1 LEFRYIKNLLTFDYD
16 KKGNIANLSRI
27 DPSLLGVK
35 DANGFPDALHLHGL
49 SSTPLTCF
57 SLVLVIQDN
66 HQHPRALGSEWVQ
79 KDIFGVLHAM
89 ELERLVAVLGLAYD
103 LPYVEDD
110 GARRDCDLLR
120 IQMIKN
126 GFAFSTRMMSANG
139 EHSLD
144 VFHGQLCHLYFVLEY
159 NKATGKAGITSR
171 LMSTP
176 KRASMSTPKQAS
188 TSSTP
193 KQKQASASSSNFF
206 ASSPSIS
213 SKQGTSSSTAK
224 NSLQATDT
232 GMAVSFFFKNLF
244 PLIHTV
250 QSLSMMG
257 GRVSLMFP
265 ETL

>member
-35 DANGFPDALHLHGL
+35 DAIGFSDALHLHGF

-57 SLVLVIQDN
+57 SLILVIQDN

-103 LPYVEDD
+103 LPYVADD
-110 GARRDCDLLR
+110 GARREGDLLR
-120 IQMIKN
+120 FQMIKN
-126 GFAFSTRMMSANG
+126 GFAFSTRMMSASG

-144 VFHGQLCHLYFVLEY
+144 VFHGQLCHLYFVLEF
-159 NKATGKAGITSR
+159 NKATGKAGSTSR
-171 LMSTP
+171 PMSTP
-176 KRASMSTPKQAS
+176 KRPSMSTPKQAS
-188 TSSTP
+188 ASSTP
-193 KQKQASASSSNFF
+193 KQKQASTSSSSFY
-206 ASSPSIS
+206 APSTPSIS

-224 NSLQATDT
+224 NSLQVTDT
-232 GMAVSFFFKNLF
+232 GMAVIFFLNLF
-244 PLIHTV
+244 PLIHMV

-257 GRVSLMFP
+257 GSVSLMFLK
-265 ETL
+265 TL

>member
-1 LEFRYIKNLLTFDYD
+1 MEFRYIKNLLTFDYD

-35 DANGFPDALHLHGL
+35 DATSFPDALHLYGF

-66 HQHPRALGSEWVQ
+66 HQRPRALGSEWVQ
-79 KDIFGVLHAM
+79 KDIFGVLHSM

-103 LPYVEDD
+103 LPYVADD
-110 GARRDCDLLR
+110 GARRDGDLLR
-120 IQMIKN
+120 FQMIKN
-126 GFAFSTRMMSANG
+126 GFAFSTRIMGASG

-144 VFHGQLCHLYFVLEY
+144 VFHGRLCHLYFVLDY
-159 NKATGKAGITSR
+159 NKATGKAGSTSR
-171 LMSTP
+171 LLSTP

-188 TSSTP
+188 ASSTP
-193 KQKQASASSSNFF
+193 KQKQASTSNFY
-206 ASSPSIS
+206 APSTPSIS

-224 NSLQATDT
+224 NSLHVTDT
-232 GMAVSFFFKNLF
+232 GMAVNFKKKLF
-244 PLIHTV
+244 PLIHMV

-257 GRVSLMFP
+257 GSVSLMFLK
-265 ETL
+265 TL

>member
-1 LEFRYIKNLLTFDYD
+1 LEFRYIKNLFTFDYD

-35 DANGFPDALHLHGL
+35 DAFGFSDALHLHGF

-89 ELERLVAVLGLAYD
+89 ELERLVAVLGLAYH

-110 GARRDCDLLR
+110 GARREVDLLR

-126 GFAFSTRMMSANG
+126 GFAFSTRMMAASG
-139 EHSLD
+139 EHSLY
-144 VFHGQLCHLYFVLEY
+144 VFHGRLCHLYFLLEF
-159 NKATGKAGITSR
+159 NKATTSR

-188 TSSTP
+188 ASSTP
-193 KQKQASASSSNFF
+193 KQKQASTSSSNFY
-206 ASSPSIS
+206 APSTPSVS
-213 SKQGTSSSTAK
+213 SKQGMSSSSAK
-224 NSLQATDT
+224 NSLQVTDT
-232 GMAVSFFFKNLF
+232 GMAVIFF
-244 PLIHTV
+244 
-250 QSLSMMG
+250 
-257 GRVSLMFP
+257 
-265 ETL
+265 